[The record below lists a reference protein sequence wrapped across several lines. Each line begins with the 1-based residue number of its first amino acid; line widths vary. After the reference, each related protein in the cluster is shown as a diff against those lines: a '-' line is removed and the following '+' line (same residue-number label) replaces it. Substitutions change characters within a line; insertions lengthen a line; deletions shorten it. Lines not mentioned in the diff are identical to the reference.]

1 MTLPQPWIQP
11 LQGKKLSEKINKTL
25 QIKKRGLGRQ
35 ISNDYKCE
43 TGGVNEGQL

>member
-1 MTLPQPWIQP
+1 M
-11 LQGKKLSEKINKTL
+11 KLGQIKVFYAVL